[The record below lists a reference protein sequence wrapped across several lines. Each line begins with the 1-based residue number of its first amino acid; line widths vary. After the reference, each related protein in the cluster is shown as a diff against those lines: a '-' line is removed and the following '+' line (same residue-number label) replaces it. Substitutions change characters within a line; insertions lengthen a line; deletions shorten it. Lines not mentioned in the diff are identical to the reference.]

1 MSKLDII
8 SYNLENLEEIIL
20 EMGESK
26 FRAKQI
32 FRWLHID
39 RVESFEEMTNI
50 SKDLREKLDEK
61 FEIKTLA
68 IHKRLISKIDGTRK
82 YLFRLED
89 GQIIESVMMPYKHG
103 NTVCVSSQAGC
114 RMGCKFCAST
124 LNGLDRNLTTSEIL
138 GQSYAIEKDMGERVS
153 HIVLMGQNSLL
164 TPLPPSGESRKWDC
178 R

>member
-1 MSKLDII
+1 MSKLDIL

-68 IHKRLISKIDGTRK
+68 IHKRLISKIDE
-82 YLFRLED
+82 LEN
-89 GQIIESVMMPYKHG
+89 I
-103 NTVCVSSQAGC
+103 C
-114 RMGCKFCAST
+114 
-124 LNGLDRNLTTSEIL
+124 L
-138 GQSYAIEKDMGERVS
+138 G
-153 HIVLMGQNSLL
+153 
-164 TPLPPSGESRKWDC
+164 
-178 R
+178 